1 MATLNQ
7 HERAPLAVEDQT
19 VQIFA
24 ATNGYLDRL
33 NVDRVPEFLLGLTER
48 LHSQHPELREKI
60 NGGDWSDEVQQQVRE
75 VLDAFGQ
82 DFGYDLDEEG
92 QPLDDDAPVAP
103 SSAQSAATRSHRR
116 P

>member
-7 HERAPLAVEDQT
+7 HERAPLAVEDQV

-33 NVDRVPEFLLGLTER
+33 NVERVPEFLLAVTER
-48 LHSQHPELREKI
+48 LHSQHPELRAKI
-60 NGGDWSDEVQQQVRE
+60 NGGDWSEETQKEVRDTVE
-75 VLDAFGQ
+75 AFAR

-92 QPLDDDAPVAP
+92 QPLDEDAPLRKDESPVEQEP
-103 SSAQSAATRSHRR
+103 QAA
-116 P
+116 